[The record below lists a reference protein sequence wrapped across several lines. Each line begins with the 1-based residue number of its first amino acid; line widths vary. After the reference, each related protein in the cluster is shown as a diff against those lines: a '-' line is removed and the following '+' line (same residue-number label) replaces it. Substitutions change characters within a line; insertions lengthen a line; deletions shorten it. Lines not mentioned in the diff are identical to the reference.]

1 MEEERRKYP
10 RHKSLLRGCVY
21 FNNRRS
27 AVDCLIRDISTHGA
41 RLVFSGTVSIPDVVD
56 LFIPQKEETF
66 RARVHWRHGD
76 EMGVG
81 FMDAAA
87 QMPAVEHDNDPADL
101 AARVQKL
108 EAEVLE
114 LRHMLKLLKAAVMK
128 NNEAA

>member
-1 MEEERRKYP
+1 MEERR
-10 RHKSLLRGCVY
+10 RVARQKSLLRGCVY

-41 RLVFSGTVSIPDVVD
+41 RLVFSGTVSLPDVVD
-56 LFIPQKEETF
+56 LYIPQKEETF

-81 FMDAAA
+81 FMDVAA
-87 QMPAVEHDNDPADL
+87 QASTVDHNADPGDL
-101 AARVQKL
+101 AGRVHKL
-108 EAEVLE
+108 EAEVAE
-114 LRHMLKLLKAAVMK
+114 LRQMLKYLKAAVAK